1 MSKQRK
7 SQVHTFPSLSKP
19 WSALRTTRTLG
30 DPWGTGPRFY
40 SSGLKKTPSTQISC
54 QTPSFLLEHIWP
66 PPSPSSCG
74 LNATEQDRSTTM
86 VHINGV
92 IRQQVSVTV
101 WTKSTLH
108 DWYHLNNKHP
118 YGRSSQKAKLGS
130 LGILHPHSPLKE
142 LSNSLAPPPISPS
155 FYSQF
160 LESSPQFFW
169 GMEEEV
175 ILASSDSTRIPV
187 GCLSLTS
194 HILKSP

>member
-1 MSKQRK
+1 MTVALGKFFWGKSVLNSLYQRRAHMSKQRK

-92 IRQQVSVTV
+92 TKAITKKQDEKHMWTRRESDKAAGFCDSVDQVNFTWLV
-101 WTKSTLH
+101 
-108 DWYHLNNKHP
+108 
-118 YGRSSQKAKLGS
+118 
-130 LGILHPHSPLKE
+130 SP
-142 LSNSLAPPPISPS
+142 
-155 FYSQF
+155 
-160 LESSPQFFW
+160 
-169 GMEEEV
+169 
-175 ILASSDSTRIPV
+175 
-187 GCLSLTS
+187 
-194 HILKSP
+194 